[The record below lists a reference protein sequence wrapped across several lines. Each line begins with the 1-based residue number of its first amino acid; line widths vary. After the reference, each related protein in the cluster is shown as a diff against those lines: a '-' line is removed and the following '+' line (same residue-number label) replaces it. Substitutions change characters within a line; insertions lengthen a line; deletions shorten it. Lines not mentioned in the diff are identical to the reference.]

1 MSRASLH
8 LSASLANTG
17 FHPAAWRAAA
27 APAFPIGRRFQTY
40 ARIAERGGL
49 DAIWLGPQHFG
60 PAAQATG
67 AVDAIRFDPL
77 PLLGALIAGTQRI
90 GIGAHWGVEHA
101 EPFHVAR
108 VFSTLDHLAHGRT
121 AWIVGPPD
129 TGDAGF
135 ARAAELVEVA
145 RKLWDSWED
154 EGFLLDVPTGRF
166 ADPARVH
173 PIEHAGP
180 FFAVR
185 GPLNV
190 PRPVQG
196 NPPLVMAFPTADA
209 GRRFAASVADVLLI
223 DSTTLEGAMAQRSA
237 IKALRPGGDLR
248 VLVNVMAVLGDSVE
262 GAQRRADALDDMIT
276 PALDAALRAD
286 GECRMLRFVGTP
298 ADLVALF
305 AEWSAASVCDGF
317 NILPAVLPDDLA
329 MLADAVVPLARARGL
344 LPDFYAGTTLREHLR
359 LHRPRSRY
367 AS

>member
-1 MSRASLH
+1 MSRTKLH
-8 LSASLANTG
+8 LTASLASSG

-27 APAFPIGRRFQTY
+27 RPAFPIGRRFQAY

-49 DAIWLGPQHFG
+49 DAVWLGPQHFG
-60 PAAQATG
+60 PAAEATG
-67 AVDAIRFDPL
+67 AADTIRLDPL

-135 ARAAELVEVA
+135 ARAAELVDVT

-173 PIEHAGP
+173 PIEHAGQ
-180 FFAVR
+180 FFTVR

-196 NPPLVMAFPTADA
+196 NPPLVMAFPASDA
-209 GRRFAASVADVLLI
+209 GRRLAATVADVLLI
-223 DSTTLEGAMAQRSA
+223 DSTTPDEAVAERRA
-237 IKALRPGGDLR
+237 IQALRPGGDVC
-248 VLVNVMAVLGDSVE
+248 VLVNVTAVLGDSLE
-262 GAQRRADALDDMIT
+262 GARRRADALDGMMT
-276 PALDAALRAD
+276 PALDAALCAD
-286 GECRMLRFVGTP
+286 GEHRTLRFVGTP

-305 AEWSAASVCDGF
+305 AEWSAAGVCDGF

-329 MLADAVVPLARARGL
+329 MLTDAVVPLARACGL
-344 LPDFYAGTTLREHLR
+344 RPYSHAGTTLREHLR

-367 AS
+367 AA